1 MSLVLLLGPQ
11 LRAFAEAGMD
21 VIGVSAPGPFVRE
34 LESWGIR
41 HEPLR
46 HATRS
51 AALGQDLLAL
61 TELWQLFRRL
71 QPDLVHTHNPKPG
84 VYGRI
89 AARAAGVPAVV
100 NTVHGL
106 YALPEDRLLKRSVL
120 FSLEPRGAGCSHAE
134 LVQNVEDIDVLRRIG
149 VRAEKL

>member
-71 QPDLVHTHNPKPG
+71 QPDIVHTHNPKPG
-84 VYGRI
+84 VYGRV
-89 AARAAGVPAVV
+89 AARAAGVPGVV

-106 YALPEDRLLKRSVL
+106 YTSPEDAIARKAVGYALDRAAPS
-120 FSLEPRGAGCSHAE
+120 CS
-134 LVQNVEDIDVLRRIG
+134 G
-149 VRAEKL
+149 